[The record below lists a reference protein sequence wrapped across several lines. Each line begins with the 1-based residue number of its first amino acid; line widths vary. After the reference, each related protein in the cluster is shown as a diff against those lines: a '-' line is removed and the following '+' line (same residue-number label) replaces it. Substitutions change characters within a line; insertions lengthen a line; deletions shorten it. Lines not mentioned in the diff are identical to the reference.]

1 MSEKKYSL
9 TKPESDR
16 VGNLLSVA
24 RIQEEIL
31 NSVTLAYKAYMLET
45 VFARLGIDPKM
56 FVLSAVNLQE
66 GELVIKEP
74 DKPPEQP
81 KKVEVK
87 GKPDEN

>member
-16 VGNLLSVA
+16 IGNLLSVA

-31 NSVTLAYKAYMLET
+31 NSVTLTYKAYLLEK
-45 VFARLGIDPKM
+45 VFPRLGLDTKL
-56 FVLSAVNLQE
+56 FAVSAVNLQE

-74 DKPPEQP
+74 DKPPVQP
-81 KKVEVK
+81 TKVEAK
-87 GKPDEN
+87 GEPNAN